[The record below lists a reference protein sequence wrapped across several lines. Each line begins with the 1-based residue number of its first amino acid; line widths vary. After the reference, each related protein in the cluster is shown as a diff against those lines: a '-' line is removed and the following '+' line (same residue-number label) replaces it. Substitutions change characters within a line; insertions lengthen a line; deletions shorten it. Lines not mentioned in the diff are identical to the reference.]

1 MDHSKTPTR
10 LITRSNDIT
19 GDGNFTQG
27 CKFSP
32 DGLCVLTST
41 AADNILRLY
50 NIPVADSL
58 PQQHD
63 NQDLSQPFTQHDDDD
78 VVSSWKSALSIKGGD
93 SVRSYCWYPLMN
105 SQQPA
110 TCAFVATCRDQPIHL
125 LDAYNGSIRATYSPY
140 NALDEM
146 ESPTVLTF
154 TPDGSK
160 IVATGFQTDR
170 TIHKFDTLRPGRD
183 SDILRLGK
191 TKRSKDGQK
200 GKISTLCFPGG
211 CNSVF
216 SSRNVFAVGTYSP
229 GSIYVYDDRMPNGD
243 PAGVVLYGGV
253 SVMGH
258 GKKFVTRKRR
268 FENISI
274 SQQNEMK
281 MNDHEVD
288 LDEDYQDIFSLA
300 KVRWY
305 QKRVQTGV
313 TQLMWSKTGS
323 DCCGGGPNDYW
334 LYAASRRSDAVVA
347 FDLRMLSGDASHPI
361 RGVASFPRDSDTNQR
376 LEFDLN
382 QDGRR
387 LFVASQDYSV
397 KVYDTLT
404 QELLYTLD
412 GFHDA
417 VNGVSFSNQCGKS
430 LLAVASGARRFV
442 DQGEN
447 DSCSTCSEEEIKED
461 YVHLHNAPG
470 CLSLYSICHDMAEH
484 KSQ

>member
-1 MDHSKTPTR
+1 MDQPSIHTNI
-10 LITRSNDIT
+10 LIRSNDIT

-50 NIPVADSL
+50 NTPVDTEL
-58 PQQHD
+58 LQQD
-63 NQDLSQPFTQHDDDD
+63 QRESSQHLLEKTID
-78 VVSSWKSALSIKGGD
+78 SSWKSILSIQGGD

-105 SQQPA
+105 SHQPA
-110 TCAFVATCRDQPIHL
+110 TCAFVASCRDQPIHL
-125 LDAYNGSIRATYSPY
+125 LDAYNGSIRATYSPH

-160 IVATGFQTDR
+160 IFATGFQTDR

-191 TKRSKDGQK
+191 TRRSKDGQK
-200 GKISTLCFPGG
+200 GKISSLCFPQQG
-211 CNSVF
+211 NSMF

-229 GSIYVYDDRMPNGD
+229 GSIYVYDDRMSNGD
-243 PAGVVLYGGV
+243 PAGVVLHGGV

-258 GKKFVTRKRR
+258 GKKFTTRKRR
-268 FENISI
+268 FEDVSSKIIDGN
-274 SQQNEMK
+274 QER
-281 MNDHEVD
+281 DVE
-288 LDEDYQDIFSLA
+288 EDYQDIFSLA

-313 TQLMWSKTGS
+313 TQLMWSKTSSGGS
-323 DCCGGGPNDYW
+323 GDDGTGAGGGQNDYW
-334 LYAASRRSDAVVA
+334 LYSASRRSDAVVA
-347 FDLRMLSGDASHPI
+347 FDLRMLSGDTSHPI

-376 LEFDLN
+376 LEFDLD

-387 LFVASQDYSV
+387 LFVASQDCSV

-404 QELLYTLD
+404 QRLLHTLD

-417 VNGVSFSNQCGKS
+417 VNGVSFSNHCGKS
-430 LLAVASGARRFV
+430 LLAVASGARRF
-442 DQGEN
+442 DDRDDN
-447 DSCSTCSEEEIKED
+447 DSYSTCLSQEMNDKELP
-461 YVHLHNAPG
+461 YNPPG
-470 CLSLYSICHDMAEH
+470 CLSLYNISP
-484 KSQ
+484 